1 MDKSAFN
8 FDSVPSIW
16 ELCFN
21 KDCPHKD
28 TCMRYFVGQ
37 HLPEDKNIGLA
48 VFPNALQNGR
58 CEFYVEKKVIRA
70 AWGFHNL
77 FLNVKHVDDT
87 PIRREIRTTHAHT

>member
-21 KDCPHKD
+21 KDCPHKG

-37 HLPEDKNIGLA
+37 HLPEDKNMGLA
-48 VFPNALQNGR
+48 VFHNALQNGR
-58 CEFYVEKKVIRA
+58 
-70 AWGFHNL
+70 
-77 FLNVKHVDDT
+77 
-87 PIRREIRTTHAHT
+87 